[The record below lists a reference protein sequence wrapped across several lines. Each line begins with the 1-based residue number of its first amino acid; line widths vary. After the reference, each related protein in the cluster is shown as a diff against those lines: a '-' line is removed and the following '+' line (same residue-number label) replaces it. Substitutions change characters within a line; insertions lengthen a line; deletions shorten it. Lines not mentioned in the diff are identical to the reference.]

1 MRVKTALAILMALI
15 APALAAA
22 AAATAA
28 RGASESAA
36 GAAPAVSA
44 PPQLSA
50 EDLDAFLGGIVPY
63 AIAQANIA
71 GASVAVVADGHL
83 LFANGYG
90 LADVKSR
97 RPVIADQTLF
107 RAGSVSKLFTWTAV
121 MQLVEEGKLDLDRNI
136 NDYLDFKIPQ
146 RYGRPI
152 TLRDVMTHSTG
163 FEDTVTDLFV
173 AKPNQ
178 LFPLRQ
184 YLIRHMP
191 PLIHP
196 PGQVVAY
203 SNYAATLAGYIVER
217 ISGEPYDEYIERHIL
232 EPLGMR
238 QSTFRQPLPA
248 NLKPLMASGYRQA
261 SDPSTVPFEL
271 VEAAPAG
278 ALTTDATDLAKFAL
292 AQLDG
297 GAYEG
302 AQILSPATLRE
313 MHTPQGR
320 PLPGMNGMDLGFY
333 DENRNGLRIIGH
345 AGDTGA
351 FHADLHLLL
360 DKGVGFIIMVNSTGN
375 AGAAEAVRVA
385 IFRSFLDRY
394 FPYTPPSE
402 TTVSNPG
409 KDAARVAGFYGS
421 SRHTVLRILTALGQ
435 SAVSAQPSGE
445 ITESDLT
452 HLSGVPKHWREVGPL
467 TWREVGGQAHLRF
480 VAGNSGAIRYWVSDD
495 TIPVDI
501 NQRVHGLGQSS
512 LLKLLGG
519 LFVAVMLLTVGIWIG
534 GAIIRRRFRHPLVLS
549 PLKSR
554 LRLASRLGAVIYLL
568 LIVGWLAFF
577 ASLSGLVALVG
588 GELLGRFIPLYVL
601 GVLAILGSLAMIANA
616 GLRLRVGPGGM
627 VARCGELIL
636 GIAGMYGIWGVIHL
650 GLASFTVSF

>member
-1 MRVKTALAILMALI
+1 MRVGRALWLLLALG
-15 APALAAA
+15 APAFALAAP
-22 AAATAA
+22 
-28 RGASESAA
+28 
-36 GAAPAVSA
+36 AAPMPTAVG
-44 PPQLSA
+44 PPQLTA
-50 EDLDAFLGGIVPY
+50 ADLDAFLGGIVPY

-71 GASVAVVADGHL
+71 GAAVAVVADGHL
-83 LFANGYG
+83 LFAHGYG
-90 LADVKSR
+90 FADLKSR
-97 RPVIADQTLF
+97 RPVVADQTLF

-121 MQLVEEGKLDLDRNI
+121 MQLVEQGKLDLDRDI
-136 NDYLDFKIPQ
+136 NDYLDFKVPE

-152 TLRDVMTHSTG
+152 TLRDVMTHSGG

-173 AKPNQ
+173 ATPSQ

-191 PLIHP
+191 PIIHP

-217 ISGEPYDEYIERHIL
+217 VSGEPFDEYIERHIL
-232 EPLGMR
+232 GPLGM
-238 QSTFRQPLPA
+238 QHSSFRQPLPPG
-248 NLKPLMASGYRQA
+248 LRPFMASGYSQA
-261 SDPSTVPFEL
+261 SDAHAAAFEL

-278 ALTTDATDLAKFAL
+278 ALTTNVTDLAKFML

-297 GAYEG
+297 GSYGG
-302 AQILSPATLRE
+302 ARILTPATLSE

-345 AGDTGA
+345 GGDTGV
-351 FHADLHLLL
+351 FHSDLHLLL
-360 DKGVGFIIMVNSTGN
+360 DKGVGFVVMLNSTGN

-385 IFRSFLDRY
+385 LFRSFLDRY
-394 FPYTPPSE
+394 YPYTPPRE
-402 TTVSNPG
+402 ATMADPG

-435 SAVSAQPSGE
+435 SAVTARPDGQIS
-445 ITESDLT
+445 ESELT
-452 HLSGVPKHWREVGPL
+452 HLSGVPKQWREVAPL
-467 TWREVGGQAHLRF
+467 TFREVGGQAHLKF
-480 VAGNSGAIRYWVSDD
+480 IAKPSGQIGYWVSDD

-501 NQRVHGLGQSS
+501 NPRIHGLAQSS
-512 LLKLLGG
+512 MLKLFGG
-519 LFVAVMLLTVGIWIG
+519 LFLAVMVLTVGIWIG
-534 GAIIRRRFRHPLVLS
+534 GALIRRRFERPLRL
-549 PLKSR
+549 PPFASR
-554 LRLASRLGAVIYLL
+554 LRLAARLGAVIYLL

-577 ASLSGLVALVG
+577 ASLTSLVALVG

-601 GVLAILGSLAMIANA
+601 GVLAILGSLAMIGNA
-616 GLRLRVGPGGM
+616 GLRLRAGPGGIL
-627 VARCGELIL
+627 ARGGELIL
-636 GIAGMYGIWGVIHL
+636 GLAGIYGIWGVIHL

>member
-1 MRVKTALAILMALI
+1 MRVKSALAILMALI
-15 APALAAA
+15 APAWAAA
-22 AAATAA
+22 GTATATS
-28 RGASESAA
+28 GPPESAA
-36 GAAPAVSA
+36 APAMSP

-71 GASVAVVADGHL
+71 GASVAVVADGQL
-83 LFANGYG
+83 LFAKGYG
-90 LADVKSR
+90 FADVKSR

-121 MQLVEEGKLDLDRNI
+121 MQLVEQGKLDLDRNI
-136 NDYLDFKIPQ
+136 DDYLDFKIPQ

-184 YLIRHMP
+184 YLVRHMP

-588 GELLGRFIPLYVL
+588 GELFGRFIPLYVL